1 MPEQNKSEPTEL
13 QRVKHALAQLEL
25 LRVGNLVSP
34 LAALVAVLS
43 TVGTNLKISFTLN
56 TVPTVYLVV
65 IATAVGLVIA
75 FFIGLVVYRWRVA
88 AKRNMIRKLRTTEA
102 ELFQRIEAR
111 LPDLLG
117 GKL

>member
-13 QRVKHALAQLEL
+13 QRVKHALAQLDL
-25 LRVGNLVSP
+25 LRVGNLVSA
-34 LAALVAVLS
+34 LAALVAALS
-43 TVGTNLKISFTLN
+43 TVGTNLKILFTLN

-65 IATAVGLVIA
+65 IATAVGLAISLS
-75 FFIGLVVYRWRVA
+75 IGFLVYQWRLAV
-88 AKRNMIRKLRTTEA
+88 KRIMIQKLRASEA
-102 ELFQRIEAR
+102 ELFRRIEAR